1 MSMSKVKPYNV
12 EDSEKLP
19 VAAEPVVVYE
29 TPISHMQALRNRI
42 VEAVNR
48 TNDEMRLVECLETLC
63 TDKQPCVYTD
73 EEFEM
78 LLQKALK
85 GPFVSND
92 EVEKDFEEWDC

>member
-1 MSMSKVKPYNV
+1 MSKVKPYNV

-29 TPISHMQALRNRI
+29 THISHMQALRNRI

-63 TDKQPCVYTD
+63 TTNNLAYIRMKNSKCCYKK
-73 EEFEM
+73 
-78 LLQKALK
+78 L
-85 GPFVSND
+85 
-92 EVEKDFEEWDC
+92 